1 MKATLLSR
9 ENNEAKFRMEIT
21 AEEFENAVVAVYK
34 KEKDKFQIDGFRKGK
49 APRSII
55 EAHYG
60 EGVFYEDALNNVFSL
75 QYPLA
80 IDELDLQVIDYP
92 RTEFGQIKKGE
103 PLEVTVTVAVYPEFE
118 VTGYT
123 GVEIEKV
130 SADVSDEDV
139 DKEIEDMAKRN
150 SRMVEVDRPA
160 QDGDT
165 VLIDY
170 EGWVGD
176 EQFEGG
182 TAERQPLKLG
192 SGTFIPG
199 FEEQLVGAV
208 KDENRDVKVTF
219 PEDYHADN
227 LAGREAVFKCKV
239 HEIKEQEMPEIND
252 EFVKDVSE
260 FDTLDELKADTREK
274 LEKSR
279 HEKAENSMKNSV
291 IEAVYDT
298 NDIDVPDPM
307 VEQEL
312 DSMLNEFDQQL
323 RAQGM
328 DLAAYFKYIGKEP
341 ADFRS
346 EMRDE
351 AFKKTKTRMLVTW
364 IADHEDFDVSDEE
377 VSEELEKMAQ
387 QYGLD
392 KDKLV
397 EIIGA
402 ENISMIRG
410 DIKLRKAVDY
420 MYANAVIK

>member
-1 MKATLLSR
+1 MKATLISK
-9 ENNEAKFRMEIT
+9 ENNEAKFTMEIT

-34 KEKDKFQIDGFRKGK
+34 REKDKFQIDGFRKGK
-49 APRSII
+49 APRSVI
-55 EAHYG
+55 ESHYG
-60 EGVFYEDALNNVFSL
+60 EGVFYEDAINNIFSL

-80 IDELDLQVIDYP
+80 IDQLDLQVIDYP

-103 PLEVTVTVAVYPEFE
+103 PLEVTVTVACYPEFE
-118 VTGYT
+118 VKDYV
-123 GVEIEKV
+123 GVEIDKV
-130 SADVSDEDV
+130 DAEVTDEDV
-139 DKEIEDMAKRN
+139 DKEIQDMAKKN

-160 QDGDT
+160 KDGDT

-170 EGWVGD
+170 EGWIGD
-176 EQFEGG
+176 NQFEGG

-208 KDENRDVKVTF
+208 KDEERDVKVTF
-219 PEDYHADN
+219 PEEYQAEE
-227 LAGREAVFKCKV
+227 LAGKEAVFKCKV

-274 LEKSR
+274 LTKLKEQT
-279 HEKAENSMKNSV
+279 AENSMKNSV
-291 IEAVYDT
+291 IEAVFKA

-307 VEQEL
+307 IEQEL
-312 DSMLNEFDQQL
+312 DNMFNEMDQQL

-328 DLAAYFKYIGKEP
+328 DMNTYLQYIGKEP
-341 ADFRS
+341 SDFRT

-351 AFKKTKTRMLVTW
+351 AFNKTKTRMIVSW
-364 IADHEDFDVSDEE
+364 IAEHEDFEVTDEE
-377 VSEELEKMAQ
+377 VSKELENMAA
-387 QYGLD
+387 QYGLE

-397 EIIGA
+397 EMIGP
-402 ENISMIRG
+402 ENTEMIKG
-410 DIKLRKAVDY
+410 DIKVRKAIDY
-420 MYANAVIK
+420 MYDNAVIK

>member
-1 MKATLLSR
+1 MKATLISK
-9 ENNEAKFRMEIT
+9 ENNEAKFTMEIT

-34 KEKDKFQIDGFRKGK
+34 REKDKFQIDGFRKGK
-49 APRSII
+49 APRSVI
-55 EAHYG
+55 ESHYG
-60 EGVFYEDALNNVFSL
+60 EGVFYEDAINNIFSL

-80 IDELDLQVIDYP
+80 IDQLDLQVIDYP

-103 PLEVTVTVAVYPEFE
+103 PLEVTVTVACYPEFE
-118 VTGYT
+118 VKDYV
-123 GVEIEKV
+123 GVEIDKV
-130 SADVSDEDV
+130 DAEVTDEDV
-139 DKEIEDMAKRN
+139 DKEIQDMAKKT

-160 QDGDT
+160 KDGDT

-170 EGWVGD
+170 EGWIGD
-176 EQFEGG
+176 NQFEGG

-208 KDENRDVKVTF
+208 KDEERDVKVTF
-219 PEDYHADN
+219 PEEYQAEE
-227 LAGREAVFKCKV
+227 LAGKEAVFKCKV

-274 LEKSR
+274 LAKLKEQT
-279 HEKAENSMKNSV
+279 AENSMKNSV
-291 IEAVYDT
+291 IEAVFKA

-307 VEQEL
+307 IEQEL
-312 DSMLNEFDQQL
+312 DNMFNEMDQQL

-328 DLAAYFKYIGKEP
+328 DMNTYLQYIGKEP
-341 ADFRS
+341 SDFRT

-351 AFKKTKTRMLVTW
+351 AFNKTKTRMIVSW
-364 IADHEDFDVSDEE
+364 IAEHEDFEVTDEE
-377 VSEELEKMAQ
+377 VSKELENMAA
-387 QYGLD
+387 QYGLE

-397 EIIGA
+397 EMIGP
-402 ENISMIRG
+402 ENTEMIKG
-410 DIKLRKAVDY
+410 DIKVRKAIDY
-420 MYANAVIK
+420 MYDNAVIK

>member
-1 MKATLLSR
+1 MKATLLSK
-9 ENNEAKFRMEIT
+9 ENNEAKFKMEIT
-21 AEEFENAVVAVYK
+21 AEEFENAVVNVYK

-55 EAHYG
+55 ESHYG
-60 EGVFYEDALNNVFSL
+60 EGVFYEDAINNVFSL

-92 RTEFGQIKKGE
+92 RTEFGQIRKGE
-103 PLEVTVTVAVYPEFE
+103 PIEVTVTVACYPEFE
-118 VTGYT
+118 VKDYV

-130 SADVSDEDV
+130 DAEVTDEDIEN
-139 DKEIEDMAKRN
+139 EINDMAKRN

-170 EGWVGD
+170 EGWIGD
-176 EQFEGG
+176 NQFEGG

-208 KDENRDVKVTF
+208 KDEERDVKVTF
-219 PEDYHADN
+219 PEEYQAEE
-227 LAGREAVFKCKV
+227 LAGKEAVFKCRV
-239 HEIKEQEMPEIND
+239 HEIKEQELPEIND

-260 FDTLDELKADTREK
+260 FDTMDELKEDTRRK
-274 LEKSR
+274 LEEMKQKR
-279 HEKAENSMKNSV
+279 AEDTMKNSV
-291 IEAVYDT
+291 IEAVYEA
-298 NDIDVPDPM
+298 NEIDVPDPM

-312 DSMLNEFDQQL
+312 DNMIREFDQQL

-328 DLAAYFKYIGKEP
+328 DINTYFQYIGKDPSE
-341 ADFRS
+341 FRT
-346 EMRDE
+346 EMKDE
-351 AFKKTKTRMLVTW
+351 AFKKTKTRMIVSW
-364 IADHEDFDVSDEE
+364 IAEHEDFEVSDEE
-377 VSEELEKMAQ
+377 VSTEIENMAA
-387 QYGLD
+387 QYGLE

-397 EIIGA
+397 EMLG
-402 ENISMIRG
+402 EDNLGMIKG
-410 DIKLRKAVDY
+410 DLKVRKAVDY
-420 MYANAVIK
+420 MYDNAVKK